1 MSVTKDTGRAL
12 YTARQQ
18 PLGEA
23 RLRQVLRIYREDLS
37 DYPLSEGEVSVAPE
51 AVQQAH
57 AVWLGTASSCEAA
70 LHEMEARVAKQEE
83 ARKAG
88 ILKAAQDF
96 MAGRGLKPPALAAAG
111 GERYAVLEEAIGTA
125 HEALVGAIEKGWP
138 RWRRTLVARV
148 PEDMEA
154 ARRAWEEAKAAIE
167 RAHHTHRAVLGLDR
181 GVLTHNRSLDDQ
193 CAQERYR
200 GLAGWRRYVTLGPT
214 RINQDA
220 YEVIDVGLASERHRE
235 LEAWLPPGD
244 PRREEL
250 LAQEPDTSRW
260 WIRRAAWETEHLP
273 RECVNCGGDLSRL
286 DAADLVWE
294 GGRFRWKH
302 RSARDCARA
311 RDLARVRPRAAT
323 F

>member
-1 MSVTKDTGRAL
+1 MSLAKQQAREL
-12 YTARQQ
+12 SSARQQ
-18 PLGEA
+18 ELGPN
-23 RLRQVLRIYREDLS
+23 RLRAVARAYVRDIEPYPFSHVDL
-37 DYPLSEGEVSVAPE
+37 APE
-51 AVQQAH
+51 AVREAYEAFQRVIEVDATIQA
-57 AVWLGTASSCEAA
+57 AEADRLKEEQSFAQSVRTAAA
-70 LHEMEARVAKQEE
+70 SLVAGKMP
-83 ARKAG
+83 R
-88 ILKAAQDF
+88 LPT
-96 MAGRGLKPPALAAAG
+96 RPTAAG
-111 GERYAVLEEAIGTA
+111 GERFEVTEEAISHA
-125 HEALVGAIEKGWP
+125 HGALVEVVEAHWAE
-138 RWRRTLVARV
+138 WRRTLVERV

-167 RAHHTHRAVLGLDR
+167 RAHDTHRAALGLDDA
-181 GVLTHNRSLDDQ
+181 VLRHNEALYAQ
-193 CAQERYR
+193 CSKEQYR